1 MSTTN
6 PRLGHAALA
15 AILHDMNRYLP
26 PDTIDRPGYK
36 HCRTTYGLMNTT
48 YQRSETSD
56 DPEKEYKKLR
66 ALERDLRRRLNL
78 LDVSKG
84 VPEKM
89 VQSMDELRLRFG
101 YWWCHFLGHVCRLTS
116 HSNHRLPNPRLQ
128 RRSGRGTQRAT

>member
-89 VQSMDELRLRFG
+89 VQSMDEFRG
-101 YWWCHFLGHVCRLTS
+101 AVEHALGC
-116 HSNHRLPNPRLQ
+116 
-128 RRSGRGTQRAT
+128 GGTFICFEIKIWILVVSLSWACLSTDIAQ